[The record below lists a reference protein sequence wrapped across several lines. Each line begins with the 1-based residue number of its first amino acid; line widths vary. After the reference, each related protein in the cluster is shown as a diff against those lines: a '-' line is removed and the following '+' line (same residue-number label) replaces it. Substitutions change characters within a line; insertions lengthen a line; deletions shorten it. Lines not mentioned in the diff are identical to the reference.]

1 MAANSSSESAD
12 STLKRRARRRLIG
25 AIALVVSAVIALPM
39 IFDAEKKPLEQDV
52 SIHIPDQDAIV
63 VKPSGGVG
71 AVSKSVAPREPKSLE
86 PPKVDPAKAVMS
98 RVDTS
103 RSEAPKA
110 EPTQPVKE
118 VSKADK
124 AGSRAEAN
132 AEPKADVTGVPA
144 KAEAARVKALLSD
157 KAEAAAPTK
166 DGFAVQVGAFATEEK
181 VREARERLSV
191 SGIKTY
197 IEKLDS
203 KDGERTRV
211 RAGPFPGREAAEAA
225 REQIRGLG
233 FAGAAVV
240 QR

>member
-52 SIHIPDQDAIV
+52 SINIPDQDAIV

-71 AVSKSVAPREPKSLE
+71 AVSKSVDPREPKSLE
-86 PPKVDPAKAVMS
+86 PPKVEPAKAVIS

-103 RSEAPKA
+103 RSDAPRA
-110 EPTQPVKE
+110 EPPQPVKE
-118 VSKADK
+118 LSKADK

-132 AEPKADVTGVPA
+132 AEPKADVKAAPA
-144 KAEAARVKALLSD
+144 KAEEARVKALLGD
-157 KAEAAAPTK
+157 KVAAATSAK
-166 DGFAVQVGAFATEEK
+166 DSFAVQVGAFATEEK
-181 VREARERLSV
+181 VREARERLSA
-191 SGIKTY
+191 SGINSY
-197 IEKLDS
+197 VEKLET

>member
-52 SIHIPDQDAIV
+52 SIHIPNQDAMI
-63 VKPSGGVG
+63 VKPLGGVG
-71 AVSKSVAPREPKSLE
+71 TVAKSVEPGESKSLE
-86 PPKVDPAKAVMS
+86 PPKAEPAKAAVPKG
-98 RVDTS
+98 DIP
-103 RSEAPKA
+103 RSEVPRADPL
-110 EPTQPVKE
+110 QPVKE
-118 VSKADK
+118 VSKADT
-124 AGSRAEAN
+124 AVSRAEAN
-132 AEPKADVTGVPA
+132 ADPKAGGNAVPA
-144 KAEAARVKALLSD
+144 KAEEARVKALLSD
-157 KAEAAAPTK
+157 KAAVAAPAK

-233 FAGAAVV
+233 FADAAVV